1 MTALS
6 QFRLEQHDAIAVLSG
21 GASLDADFVLQLNEA
36 CPSIGEE
43 TRVIIL
49 NPDPEVWQGFDGPT
63 EFGDLFAGFAQ
74 LAQPT
79 IAVLDGPTSGGGL
92 ELALAADLRVA
103 ASDCEIGL
111 DTLTGE
117 FPRAGGLQRLTRAVG
132 RSRATQLL
140 LLDDRIDSTTALD
153 WGLVNAVADNPTE
166 AATAVAASIASRGPI
181 ATRYAK
187 DAISH
192 GLDMP
197 LAQALHYE
205 TELTILLQDT
215 ADRAEGVDAFV
226 NKRAPQFSGA

>member
-6 QFRLEQHDAIAVLSG
+6 QIRLEQHDAIAVLSG
-21 GASLDADFVLQLNEA
+21 GASLDADFILQLNEA
-36 CPSIGEE
+36 CASIDEE
-43 TRVIIL
+43 VRVVIL
-49 NPDPEVWQGFDGPT
+49 NPDRAVWRGFDGPT
-63 EFGDLFAGFAQ
+63 DFGDLFGGFAQ
-74 LAQPT
+74 LAQPA
-79 IAVLDGPTSGGGL
+79 IAVLNGPTSGGGL

-103 ASDCEIGL
+103 VSDCEIGL
-111 DTLTGE
+111 DALTVE

-140 LLDDRIDSTTALD
+140 LLDDRIDSATALD
-153 WGLVNAVADNPTE
+153 WGLVNAVADNPIE

-226 NKRAPQFSGA
+226 SKRAPQFSGA

>member
-6 QFRLEQHDAIAVLSG
+6 QLRIEQHDAIAVLSG
-21 GASLDADFVLQLNEA
+21 GASLDADFVRQLNEA
-36 CPSIGEE
+36 CASIGEE

-49 NPDPEVWQGFDGPT
+49 NPDPAVWQGFDGPT
-63 EFGDLFAGFAQ
+63 EFGDLFAGFAE

-140 LLDDRIDSTTALD
+140 LLDDRINSATALD

-166 AATAVAASIASRGPI
+166 AAAAMAASIASRGPI

-226 NKRAPQFSGA
+226 SKRAPQFSGA